1 MFKHILIPTDGSKL
15 CNLAI
20 TNGVDF
26 AKEINA
32 KITGVTLTTPFNFF
46 SLEATMVA
54 EWMDRYTKDSK
65 IMAAR
70 KLGVLK
76 KAAGDA
82 SVQCALVHCV
92 SEQPYEEI
100 IKTAQG
106 QGCHVIFMA
115 SHGRRGVRGLVMGGE
130 THKVLTHT
138 KIPVLVFR

>member
-32 KITGVTLTTPFNFF
+32 KITSVTVTTPFNFF

-54 EWMDRYTKDSK
+54 EWMDRYTEDSK

-76 KAAGDA
+76 KQRTTP
-82 SVQCALVHCV
+82 VCNVPCF
-92 SEQPYEEI
+92 
-100 IKTAQG
+100 TA
-106 QGCHVIFMA
+106 
-115 SHGRRGVRGLVMGGE
+115 
-130 THKVLTHT
+130 
-138 KIPVLVFR
+138 